1 MAAEPQEYAAAPA
14 FVTGELSDVMNEIRS
29 MRSMLE
35 SQLAELSWANTQK
48 RELQKALVLKEML
61 ATGLSASLSRF
72 MVAKLPEN
80 ETGEQGIEWIKSIL
94 TRNLTT
100 IDNENEILEKGGVYA
115 LAPPTCWKTTT
126 TAKLAARCVM
136 RHFTRRNWR

>member
-1 MAAEPQEYAAAPA
+1 
-14 FVTGELSDVMNEIRS
+14 MNEIRS
-29 MRSMLE
+29 MRNMLE

-48 RELQKALVLKEML
+48 REPQKALVLKEML

-94 TRNLTT
+94 ARNLTT

-115 LAPPTCWKTTT
+115 LVGPTGVGK
-126 TAKLAARCVM
+126 
-136 RHFTRRNWR
+136 RRQLQNWQRAV

>member
-1 MAAEPQEYAAAPA
+1 MLQLRLLL
-14 FVTGELSDVMNEIRS
+14 GELSDVMNEIRS
-29 MRSMLE
+29 MRNMLE

-48 RELQKALVLKEML
+48 REPQKALVLKEML

-94 TRNLTT
+94 ARNLTT

-115 LAPPTCWKTTT
+115 LVGRQALEK
-126 TAKLAARCVM
+126 
-136 RHFTRRNWR
+136 RRQLQNWQRAV